1 MRNRHCC
8 VSISPYLRPVARHD
22 GTRVD
27 RKTYPRIASIDAMVA
42 LLFFGFAILALL
54 FKPRIRLEA

>member
-1 MRNRHCC
+1 MME
-8 VSISPYLRPVARHD
+8 PVW
-22 GTRVD
+22 TE
-27 RKTYPRIASIDAMVA
+27 KNYPRIASIDAMVA